1 MGMMYLRMD
10 LSWMEM
16 RVLSLMCRQITAAKV
31 VDGDQMET
39 ESQAS
44 LSKAVLDDDLMDPS
58 V

>member
-1 MGMMYLRMD
+1 
-10 LSWMEM
+10 MEM
-16 RVLSLMCRQITAAKV
+16 RALSLMCRQITAAKV

-44 LSKAVLDDDLMDPS
+44 LSKAVLDNDLMDPS